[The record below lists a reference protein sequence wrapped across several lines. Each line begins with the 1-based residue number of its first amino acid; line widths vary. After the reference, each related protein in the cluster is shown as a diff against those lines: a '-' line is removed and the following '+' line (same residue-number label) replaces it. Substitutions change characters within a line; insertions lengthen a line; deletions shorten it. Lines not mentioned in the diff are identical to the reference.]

1 MNKICVSKPGKLY
14 FMGEYGVVSGKS
26 HAIIFPT
33 TWKLQVSIEESHEFL
48 IESSQWTSAIHYD
61 LHHLEDISNLSKWE
75 RILLFMK
82 RYAKE
87 LGLQIPTHHIL
98 IQSEL
103 DQSIHHKWGLGSS
116 GAFSVAMIDALS
128 RLLGIPQS
136 PLSLY
141 KLAVL
146 SQLQDMDHTSF
157 GDIACSAFETPILY
171 KMVDREWLK
180 GHLLTPI
187 STMLTI
193 KWPNLVIEPISFSP
207 IPLMVV
213 HTSISAD
220 SYSLVKKAFESIPR
234 DFLDSLM
241 KSIDDITLEAL
252 KALQCNDLVALDTC
266 ISSHH
271 QIYQVIDSFT
281 KGSILPAILLEL
293 FKEASQYGISGKCSG
308 AGGGDNV
315 LFLTPNNESIQP
327 FINHIA
333 SKYTIITSHIIG
345 VIS

>member
-1 MNKICVSKPGKLY
+1 
-14 FMGEYGVVSGKS
+14 MGEYGVVSGKS

-33 TWKLQVSIEESHEFL
+33 TWKLQVSIEESDEFL
-48 IESSQWTSAIHYD
+48 IESSQWPCVIHYD
-61 LHHLEDISNLSKWE
+61 FNHLEDSSNLSKWE
-75 RILLFMK
+75 RSLLFMK

-87 LGLQIPTHHIL
+87 LGLEIPTHHIL

-116 GAFSVAMIDALS
+116 GAFSVAMIEALS
-128 RLLGIPQS
+128 TLLGIPQS

-157 GDIACSAFETPILY
+157 GDIACSAYETPILY
-171 KMVDREWLK
+171 KMVHRQWLK
-180 GHLLTPI
+180 SHLLTPI

-193 KWPNLVIEPISFSP
+193 KWPNLVIEPIAFTP

-220 SYSLVKKAFESIPR
+220 SNSLVKQAFESIPSH
-234 DFLDSLM
+234 FLDSLM
-241 KSIDDITLEAL
+241 KSIDDITLAAL
-252 KALQCNDLVALDTC
+252 KALQSNDLASLDTC
-266 ISSHH
+266 IRSHH
-271 QIYQVIDSFT
+271 QIYQVIDSFI

-293 FKEASQYGISGKCSG
+293 FKDASKYGIAGKCSG
-308 AGGGDNV
+308 AGGGDNL
-315 LFLTPNNESIQP
+315 LFLTPNQESIQP
-327 FINHIA
+327 FISHIT
-333 SKYTIITSHIIG
+333 SKYPIISSHIIG